1 MKSINNRNKKQM
13 LEEIKFGLLQTS
25 GTPFLKLSRSLV
37 IETLKVTYDGEI
49 WCTSPDSLPPA
60 FVSGKFFGVKLKYIQ
75 KNAGLFIKVTGRA
88 RVINPSFNNGT
99 SEKNVEGK
107 QQNVLLLKVV
117 VEEGHQYKKTSV
129 SVYTSFLQ
137 AVNNFT
143 FRILPGTKA

>member
-1 MKSINNRNKKQM
+1 MKSINIRSMKQM

-37 IETLKVTYDGEI
+37 IETLRVTDDGAI

-60 FVSGKFFGVKLKYIQ
+60 FVSGKYFGVKLKYIQ
-75 KNAGLFIKVTGRA
+75 KGAGLFIKVTGKA
-88 RVINPSFNNGT
+88 RVINPSFNSGALA
-99 SEKNVEGK
+99 KNVEGK
-107 QQNVLLLKVV
+107 QQNVLLLKVII
-117 VEEGHQYKKTSV
+117 EEGHQYKKTSV
-129 SVYTSFLQ
+129 SGYTSFLQ